1 MRRGCVATAL
11 VIVLAAMASGCG
23 DSNGDGSET
32 STQAKKQA
40 VPASLG
46 TVESGAEDTIDLARG
61 NDRAGV
67 VRTSRELREAAAD
80 LRAADVPADR
90 IAALQDRARLVAAL
104 APRADLLRVSLAA
117 NQVSAL

>member
-67 VRTSRELREAAAD
+67 VRTSRELREAAKGAAAAD

-90 IAALQDRARLVAAL
+90 IAAL
-104 APRADLLRVSLAA
+104 
-117 NQVSAL
+117 